1 MCKEKEFHERKSNR
15 LKTFDYSAS
24 AAYFLTICTSER
36 RKVLSEIIL
45 DIDHSIQCLNVV
57 QSVGDDGLVC
67 GLGHLGSESPPDSH
81 SIPSVSLRYL
91 GVPEKQTKDHGNVE
105 LVGDDVLGVPKTN
118 KLKSPLVPGNV
129 NLLPYGEIANKYII
143 QLNDFYESIHVD
155 AYVIM
160 PNHIHIL
167 LWIGK
172 NGTPSSVAKPRVL
185 NDSLND
191 CQTPRCPS
199 PQARP
204 SSPTRQTSTVSHFV
218 STFKRFCNK
227 EYGTNI
233 WQRGFYDHIIRCSE
247 DYEETKKYIYENP
260 INWYYDELYS
270 GNIE

>member
-57 QSVGDDGLVC
+57 QS
-67 GLGHLGSESPPDSH
+67 
-81 SIPSVSLRYL
+81 
-91 GVPEKQTKDHGNVE
+91 
-105 LVGDDVLGVPKTN
+105 VGDDVLGVPKTN

-172 NGTPSSVAKPRVL
+172 NGTPK
-185 NDSLND
+185 
-191 CQTPRCPS
+191 T
-199 PQARP
+199 